1 MIKIHLRELMWQ
13 KNISATKINRE
24 TGLSTTIISQ
34 IINGKH
40 TNIRLETVDKLCE
53 VLDCRIQ
60 DLLEFERINK

>member
-1 MIKIHLRELMWQ
+1 MWQ
-13 KNISATKINRE
+13 KNISATEINKL
-24 TGLSTTIISQ
+24 TGLSTTLISQ

-40 TNIRLETVDKLCE
+40 INIRLETVDKLCE